1 MKSAMNGD
9 DRPATGADNARR
21 SVRIC
26 AYEGKDLSWRDDT
39 VAVERAL
46 EIHVAGAK
54 RLITMCTPGADAE
67 LVAGL
72 MHGDGVIRTR
82 ADIVYLRPAPGEAD
96 AMRLMLKPEARVRL
110 DRVERNTLDTSACG
124 VCAKPSFSPPAPG
137 SNVALAAEQFGVTR
151 VKFPRGERLN
161 SYTHGHRLVGRE
173 D

>member
-46 EIHVAGAK
+46 EIHIAGAK
-54 RLITMCTPGADAE
+54 PLITMCT
-67 LVAGL
+67 
-72 MHGDGVIRTR
+72 
-82 ADIVYLRPAPGEAD
+82 PGEAD

-124 VCAKPSFSPPAPG
+124 VCGKPSFSPPAPG